1 MQSEVCL
8 APEQHCVISV
18 CEAVIYICEM
28 PADLF
33 NFFFFHYY
41 CINIE
46 LERLMHGCSSLSRV
60 LVCKH
65 KPGCGLS
72 LSFVSISSWE
82 K

>member
-33 NFFFFHYY
+33 NFFFFPLLLYKY
-41 CINIE
+41 RTGKINAWIFFPQQ
-46 LERLMHGCSSLSRV
+46 G
-60 LVCKH
+60 KH
-65 KPGCGLS
+65 KPG
-72 LSFVSISSWE
+72 V
-82 K
+82 